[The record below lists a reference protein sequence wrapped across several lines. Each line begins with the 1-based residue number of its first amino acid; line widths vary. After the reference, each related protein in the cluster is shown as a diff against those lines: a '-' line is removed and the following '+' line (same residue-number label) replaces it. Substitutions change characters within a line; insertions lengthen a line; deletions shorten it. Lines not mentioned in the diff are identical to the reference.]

1 MLSWKGD
8 EVIITNFYPA
18 ACKDGDVS
26 IWICQGKAGKTGEQR
41 SLWGSDLLA
50 SALCFATEVYSPL
63 LEKPVVL

>member
-18 ACKDGDVS
+18 ACKEGDLDLS
-26 IWICQGKAGKTGEQR
+26 KGKLGR
-41 SLWGSDLLA
+41 WGSGEACGAQIFWLLLC
-50 SALCFATEVYSPL
+50 ALPAEVYSPL